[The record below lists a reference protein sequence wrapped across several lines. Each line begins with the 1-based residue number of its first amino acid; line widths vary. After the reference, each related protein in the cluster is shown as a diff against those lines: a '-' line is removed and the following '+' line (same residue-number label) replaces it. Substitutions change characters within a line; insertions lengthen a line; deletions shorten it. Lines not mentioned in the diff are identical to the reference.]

1 MPKVTKEKSEELAI
15 ELTPLGPQVSA
26 PDLCATH
33 PSLPQ
38 HCTLAAT
45 LHHFANTT
53 PRIIEHPTLHPL
65 APSHQSSHLP
75 FSPPSQKVKVAFC
88 SQQKNRIINAN
99 KLKCPTPCHHS
110 LPPVSTNTFL
120 DSTCYQNTEISLQF
134 QMSNSVIPSVKKGN
148 Q

>member
-15 ELTPLGPQVSA
+15 ELTLLGHRSAHLTSVPHTLLYPSTAPLLQR
-26 PDLCATH
+26 
-33 PSLPQ
+33 
-38 HCTLAAT
+38 CTT
-45 LHHFANTT
+45 LQT
-53 PRIIEHPTLHPL
+53 PHQELQSIQLYILQLHPIK
-65 APSHQSSHLP
+65 APTCLSLLL
-75 FSPPSQKVKVAFC
+75 VKKSKWPWAHNSGKELF
-88 SQQKNRIINAN
+88 NAN

-110 LPPVSTNTFL
+110 LPPVPTNTFL